1 MKKINYKIVLIIIGL
16 ILFESFFYFLS
27 KLTFLEP
34 FLLTS
39 VIDNK
44 LPLIPFFIYFYIFWY
59 LMLFI
64 IPYIIHLKRKDLFY
78 EYISVFVTCILVST
92 IIFFFFPTTIVRGN
106 IEVTNITSFLLNFIY
121 LTDTPVLNC
130 LPSMHCAFCFG
141 FMYYSFKL
149 DLKWYYKLMINVIS
163 ILIILSTL
171 FIKQHVIW
179 DAIAALILVILVI
192 IFVKKLKLDLY
203 IKKVLEKYV

>member
-1 MKKINYKIVLIIIGL
+1 MKKLNYKIVLIIIGL

-39 VIDNK
+39 SFDSN
-44 LPLIPFFIYFYIFWY
+44 LPLVPFFIYFYIFWY

-64 IPYIIHLKRKDLFY
+64 IPYIIYLKRKDLFY
-78 EYISVFVTCILVST
+78 EYIAIFVTCILISS
-92 IIFFFFPTTIVRGN
+92 IIFFFFPTTIVRGDIN
-106 IEVTNITSFLLNFIY
+106 VNGITSFLVNFIY
-121 LTDTPVLNC
+121 LTDTPALNC

-141 FMYYSFKL
+141 FMYYSFRL
-149 DLKWYYKLMINVIS
+149 DIKWYYKLLINLIS
-163 ILIILSTL
+163 ILIILSTM

-179 DAIAALILVILVI
+179 DVIAALFLVFIAIVL
-192 IFVKKLKLDLY
+192 VKKLRLDSY
-203 IKKVLEKYV
+203 IKKLLEKWI